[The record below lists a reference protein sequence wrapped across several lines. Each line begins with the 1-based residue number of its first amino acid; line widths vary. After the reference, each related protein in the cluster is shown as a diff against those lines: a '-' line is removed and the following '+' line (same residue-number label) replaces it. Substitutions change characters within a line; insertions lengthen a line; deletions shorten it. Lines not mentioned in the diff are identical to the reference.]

1 MRSYT
6 YTMKQITVKGPI
18 TALITPM
25 IDDKIDFNAFR
36 RILRAQVCSQIPA
49 YVLFGTTGEPLS
61 LQPEEKTKLFYTAK
75 EEVGDKPP
83 IICGISSPVTE
94 AATKSSECLTKLGAD
109 GLLVVTPYYYKCTDD
124 GIFEHYRQISSATDL
139 PIIVYNVP
147 ARTGVDLTAKPELL
161 DRIAQIKNVCAIK
174 NAAIDSS
181 SNADYLKSARLP
193 VYCGNDSLNYD
204 SLKLGS
210 IGSISVISNLFPK
223 IEFSMHKCYFEN
235 DQKSKQYNN
244 ILQKVCK
251 VFDKI
256 PNPIAIKYAC
266 SLKYGFNPEY
276 RLPLTKPSDEQA
288 RAISEITLQLLKIE
302 DSL

>member
-1 MRSYT
+1 
-6 YTMKQITVKGPI
+6 MKKITVKGPI

-25 IDDKIDFNAFR
+25 IDDKIDFSAFR
-36 RILRAQVCSQIPA
+36 KILRAQVCAKIPA
-49 YVLFGTTGEPLS
+49 YILFGTTGEPLS

-75 EEVGDKPP
+75 EEVGDAPL
-83 IICGISSPVTE
+83 ICGISSPVTE
-94 AATKSSECLTKLGAD
+94 AATKSAECLTKLGAD

-124 GIFEHYRQISSATDL
+124 GIYEHYRQIATATDL

-147 ARTGVDLTAKPELL
+147 ARTGIDLTAKPELL

-204 SLKLGS
+204 SLKFGS
-210 IGSISVISNLFPK
+210 VGSISVISNLLPK
-223 IEFSMHKCYFEN
+223 IEFAMHKCFFEN
-235 DQKSKQYNN
+235 NQKSVLYNN
-244 ILQKVCK
+244 ILHKICN

-266 SLKYGFNPEY
+266 SLKYDFSPIC

-288 RAISEITLQLLKIE
+288 QAIKEITLEFLKIE

>member
-1 MRSYT
+1 
-6 YTMKQITVKGPI
+6 MKKIIVKGPI

-25 IDDKIDFNAFR
+25 IDDKIDFSAFR
-36 RILRAQVCSQIPA
+36 KILRAQVCAKMPA
-49 YVLFGTTGEPLS
+49 YILFGTTGEPLS

-75 EEVGDKPP
+75 EEVGDAPL
-83 IICGISSPVTE
+83 ICGISSPVTE
-94 AATKSSECLTKLGAD
+94 AAIKSAECLTKLGAD

-124 GIFEHYRQISSATDL
+124 GIYEHYRQIATATDL

-147 ARTGVDLTAKPELL
+147 ARTGIDLTAKPELL

-204 SLKLGS
+204 SLKFGS
-210 IGSISVISNLFPK
+210 VGSISVISNLLPK
-223 IEFSMHKCYFEN
+223 IEFAMHKCFFEN
-235 DQKSKQYNN
+235 NQKSVLYNN
-244 ILQKVCK
+244 ILHKICN

-266 SLKYGFNPEY
+266 SLKYDFSPIY

-288 RAISEITLQLLKIE
+288 QAIKEITLELLKIE